1 MPPGSLPMAQI
12 LEAGMLLCFGMSWPV
27 DIVKALRTRRTE
39 GKSLWFMAL
48 IFAGYLSG
56 LAAKLTR
63 AAHAEAW
70 PEPVTALYAVNA
82 VLVAVDIALYLHFS
96 RPSGRLKP
104 PV

>member
-1 MPPGSLPMAQI
+1 MPPGSPSIAQ
-12 LEAGMLLCFGMSWPV
+12 LFEAGMLLCFGMSWPV

-39 GKSLWFMAL
+39 GKSLGFMAL

-56 LAAKLTR
+56 LAAKLIR

-82 VLVAVDIALYLHFS
+82 VLVAIDIALYLLFS
-96 RPSGRLKP
+96 RSSERLP
-104 PV
+104 PLG

>member
-1 MPPGSLPMAQI
+1 MPPSSPSIAQ
-12 LEAGMLLCFGMSWPV
+12 LFEAGMLLCFGMSWPV

-56 LAAKLTR
+56 LAAKLIR
-63 AAHAEAW
+63 AVHAEAW

-96 RPSGRLKP
+96 RSSERLRP
-104 PV
+104 PA